1 MNLTNRLKLQ
11 WELSEFGFFLY
22 FAYGFEVL
30 IACFANW
37 RRTKRKKKERTQFK
51 VPIGKYSRGEY
62 GVWVFGCLDV
72 VMSRCMDV
80 RVFTYREIMAP
91 SLALPRS

>member
-1 MNLTNRLKLQ
+1 MALKCSSPVSQ
-11 WELSEFGFFLY
+11 FGEEQS
-22 FAYGFEVL
+22 A
-30 IACFANW
+30 
-37 RRTKRKKKERTQFK
+37 KKERTQFK